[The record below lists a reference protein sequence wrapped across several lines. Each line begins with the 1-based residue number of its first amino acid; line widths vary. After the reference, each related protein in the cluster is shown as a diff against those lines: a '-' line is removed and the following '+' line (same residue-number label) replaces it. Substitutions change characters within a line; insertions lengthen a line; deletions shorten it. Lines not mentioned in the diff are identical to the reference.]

1 MLVGG
6 TLGWGRSGG
15 GGRLGGKGRRTRG
28 REGGQCRERRCRRCV
43 DGLYLGNVLMQN
55 KKFIIMAEIYNKASI
70 DFEEGY
76 VYVMPRAP

>member
-1 MLVGG
+1 M
-6 TLGWGRSGG
+6 
-15 GGRLGGKGRRTRG
+15 
-28 REGGQCRERRCRRCV
+28 